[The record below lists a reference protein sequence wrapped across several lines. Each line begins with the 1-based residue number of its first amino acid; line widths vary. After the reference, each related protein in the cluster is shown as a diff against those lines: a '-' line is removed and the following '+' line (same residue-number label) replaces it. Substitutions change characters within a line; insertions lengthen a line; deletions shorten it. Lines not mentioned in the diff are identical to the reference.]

1 MLLEP
6 EQVLAA
12 SATDELLKL
21 GREWRQ
27 GPPVAPFMNLG
38 MAISKG
44 DSAGTI
50 MVAGGEIGKLRR
62 HHVDG
67 EIAVVD
73 AVGSLV
79 EKHNSIA
86 GTGPKDISELGEDM
100 VGRSSVC
107 IPGGGVGAHAAV

>member
-1 MLLEP
+1 MTASVRQRTCSFSKTRAKWFFTVKGLRLSLVTGGMLLEP

-27 GPPVAPFMNLG
+27 GPSVAPFMNLG

-50 MVAGGEIGKLRR
+50 MVAGG
-62 HHVDG
+62 
-67 EIAVVD
+67 
-73 AVGSLV
+73 
-79 EKHNSIA
+79 
-86 GTGPKDISELGEDM
+86 
-100 VGRSSVC
+100 
-107 IPGGGVGAHAAV
+107 